1 MRAIVQDRYGGP
13 EQLRLADLPDPVPG
27 RGEVLVQVLACGVNL
42 SDWEALTGSPAYARI
57 GGLFRPGRP
66 ILGSDIVGRVLALG
80 PGVAGLVPGQRVMAD
95 VVMRRGGFAERALL
109 PAALCAPVPEALS
122 DAVAASLPQPGV
134 IALQAM
140 AGVRA
145 GERVLING
153 AGGGTGTLALQL
165 AQAAGAE
172 VTVVDTAAKIAWLA
186 DPGAPE
192 QGATD
197 GIDYRQQDFTALGRT
212 WDRILDLVATRPAA
226 RIARALAPGGR
237 YQAVGGKV
245 RIILPLA
252 VQGLVR
258 PGRGIGVL
266 AVKTGAA
273 QTAAVAALAAEGAL
287 RPRIQFV
294 EPLDRVAQVMADL
307 GAGRVTGKV
316 VICP

>member
-27 RGEVLVQVLACGVNL
+27 RGDVLVQVLACGVNL

-66 ILGSDIVGRVLALG
+66 IPGSDIVGRVLAFG

-134 IALQAM
+134 IAVQAM

-186 DPGAPE
+186 E

-197 GIDYRQQDFTALGRT
+197 GIDYRQQDFTTLGRT

-226 RIARALAPGGR
+226 RIARALVPGGR

-287 RPRIQFV
+287 RPRIQAV
-294 EPLDRVAQVMADL
+294 QPLDRVPRVMADL

-316 VICP
+316 VIRP